1 MLYRLFFDNR
11 YQFYYDIE
19 YYQIFKEND
28 FSTLAV
34 NDASRRNLQ
43 SIFHGATGAQ
53 IQSSDHVCN
62 QDNLDDT
69 SGEPLA
75 AYVLIVPIGF
85 AWFCTL
91 AAIVIWA
98 CRIVD
103 EEKRVKAHV
112 SLVQKLHEENKSSN
126 ENTANVSS
134 SDVIDELL
142 YHEWEFNKM
151 SIYDITV
158 ELNRLLVDDTLI
170 EEAIDELPNRQALRE
185 LYVKNK
191 VSDKGN
197 IYRALSEM
205 PISKLCSIV
214 QSTDKLDFKGK
225 GKDDWTSLLD
235 EEDPR
240 CGLIEK
246 IFATPEYMDQALKVI
261 TDNSSG
267 EDTQMDIEISN

>member
-1 MLYRLFFDNR
+1 MLYCLFSDNR
-11 YQFYYDIE
+11 YQLYYDIE

-34 NDASRRNLQ
+34 NGASRRNLQ

-53 IQSSDHVCN
+53 VQSSDHVCN
-62 QDNLDDT
+62 KDNLDDT

-75 AYVLIVPIGF
+75 AYVLIVPICF

-98 CRIVD
+98 FRIVD

-112 SLVQKLHEENKSSN
+112 SFVQKLHEENQSSD

-151 SIYDITV
+151 SIHDITE
-158 ELNRLLVDDTLI
+158 ELNRLLVDDTLL

-205 PISKLCSIV
+205 PTSKLCSIV
-214 QSTDKLDFKGK
+214 QGTDKLDFKGK
-225 GKDDWTSLLD
+225 GKNEWTSLLD

-240 CGLIEK
+240 RGLIEK

-261 TDNSSG
+261 TINSSS

>member
-1 MLYRLFFDNR
+1 M
-11 YQFYYDIE
+11 
-19 YYQIFKEND
+19 FKEND
-28 FSTLAV
+28 FSILAI

-62 QDNLDDT
+62 QDNLDNT

-75 AYVLIVPIGF
+75 AYVLMVPIVF

-98 CRIVD
+98 FRIVD
-103 EEKRVKAHV
+103 QERRVNAHA
-112 SLVQKLHEENKSSN
+112 SFVQKLHEENQN
-126 ENTANVSS
+126 GANVST

-151 SIYDITV
+151 NVHDIAE

-170 EEAIDELPNRQALRE
+170 EKAIDELPSREALRE

-191 VSDKGN
+191 VSEKGN
-197 IYRALSEM
+197 VYRILSEM
-205 PISKLCSIV
+205 PISQLCFIV
-214 QSTDKLDFKGK
+214 QGTDKLNFKGE
-225 GKDDWTSLLD
+225 GKDEWTTLLD
-235 EEDPR
+235 EKDPS
-240 CGLIEK
+240 CELIEK
-246 IFATPEYMDQALKVI
+246 IFAKPEYMDRALKI
-261 TDNSSG
+261 ISDNSS